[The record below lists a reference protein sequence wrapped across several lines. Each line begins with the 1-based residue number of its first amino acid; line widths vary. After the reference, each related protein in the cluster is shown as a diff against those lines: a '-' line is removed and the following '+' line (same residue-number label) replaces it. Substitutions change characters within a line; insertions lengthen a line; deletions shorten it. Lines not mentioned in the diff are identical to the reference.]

1 MTDTSETFDQAP
13 LFSQR
18 FVMKLTAGIAGLCAL
33 TIAISFA
40 GRHFGDSMVL
50 AGHTADETPVQ
61 ILIGDD
67 VLELPSNVIR
77 FETARKSGAQEAVDT
92 YFAWPGMLGYS
103 DDTRKIFDQTDSAR
117 GLIFA
122 QATQAT
128 MSRDMSGRVEPIYKR
143 LIEGAPIPGPGGLVS
158 YRIRS
163 GTGYQSELLYVDP
176 DGGIRP
182 YAVRCLIES
191 ADQSGFSTRTG
202 CQRDIFLGQDLSV
215 TYRFSIDL
223 LPEWKQIEEDVRNR
237 FERAL
242 SSAKLSARDS

>member
-1 MTDTSETFDQAP
+1 MTETIDQAP

-40 GRHFGDSMVL
+40 GRQFGDSMVL
-50 AGHTADETPVQ
+50 AGHTADETPVE
-61 ILIGDD
+61 IVIGED
-67 VLELPSNVIR
+67 VLTLPANVIR
-77 FETARKSGAQEAVDT
+77 FEAARKSGVQDAVDT
-92 YFAWPGMLGYS
+92 YFVWPGMLGYS
-103 DDTRKIFDQTDSAR
+103 DRTRKIFDQTETAR

-122 QATQAT
+122 QAAQAT
-128 MSRDMSGRVEPIYKR
+128 MSRDMSGRFEPIYKR
-143 LIEGAPIPGPGGLVS
+143 LIEGAAIPGPGGLVS

-163 GTGYQSELLYVDP
+163 GSGYQSELLYVDP
-176 DGGIRP
+176 EGGIRP
-182 YAVRCLIES
+182 YTVRCLNDS

-223 LPEWKQIEEDVRNR
+223 LPQWKQIEQDVRDR
-237 FERAL
+237 FTLAL
-242 SSAKLSARDS
+242 SEGQSTQ